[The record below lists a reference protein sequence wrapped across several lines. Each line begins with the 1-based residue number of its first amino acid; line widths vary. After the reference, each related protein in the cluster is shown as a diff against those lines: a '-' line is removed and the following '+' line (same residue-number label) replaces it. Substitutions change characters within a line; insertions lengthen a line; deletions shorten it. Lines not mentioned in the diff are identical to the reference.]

1 MSVKEMQHAM
11 ALATVK
17 GLLFKIL
24 KANLIITAYLC
35 ELHELCSTCNTY
47 APKTH
52 CNLQSIASPTV
63 FDLPLEW
70 EELFLS
76 G

>member
-1 MSVKEMQHAM
+1 MQHAI
-11 ALATVK
+11 ALTTVK
-17 GLLFKIL
+17 GLHLKIL
-24 KANLIITAYLC
+24 KANLITTYLC
-35 ELHELCSTCNTY
+35 ELYVLCSTCNTY

-52 CNLQSIASPTV
+52 CNCNLSQSYGI
-63 FDLPLEW
+63 FDLPSEW